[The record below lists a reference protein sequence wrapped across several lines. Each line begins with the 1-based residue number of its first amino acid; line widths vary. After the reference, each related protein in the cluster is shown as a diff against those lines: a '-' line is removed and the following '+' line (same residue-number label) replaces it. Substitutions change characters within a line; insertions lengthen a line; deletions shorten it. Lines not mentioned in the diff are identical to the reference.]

1 MKEST
6 LKTKLKNIVR
16 TGKPKTIKVNGKN
29 VYITKKMIDNC
40 KKEGGILPL
49 LPLIFGGISAIAAAA
64 GGTAGIVKA
73 VHEKKASDAEYE
85 EQKRHNLEVEKTL
98 KSGGN
103 IKEHIKSFV
112 QATRLDEEAK
122 KVLKKFLKNVSD
134 YIEVTP
140 DKEGGG
146 LYLNPYKS

>member
-6 LKTKLKNIVR
+6 LKTKLKNIVG
-16 TGKPKTIKVNGKN
+16 TVKPKTFKVNGKN

-85 EQKRHNLEVEKTL
+85 EQKRHNLE
-98 KSGGN
+98 
-103 IKEHIKSFV
+103 I
-112 QATRLDEEAK
+112 
-122 KVLKKFLKNVSD
+122 
-134 YIEVTP
+134 
-140 DKEGGG
+140 
-146 LYLNPYKS
+146 